1 MQSFAPVEIPLV
13 GRLPSGRPKDAKP
26 VKVITAPTPKIRGL
40 TENQK
45 KRPNDLRE
53 YAEKIFPKGIVKP
66 ETAAAV
72 AVWEEPSDEY
82 ASITALNFADGLLL
96 QKIQQLPEYV
106 RNPERPIVA
115 VISFFLKQE
124 IETIDFTIFTS
135 LFGMLSLTKTG
146 YVTEKVIKGL
156 FARYDVERVGSF
168 SVEEFAYR
176 VFHISNG
183 ERGCDLAKAQQGVA
197 KSCVA
202 QMREALSQRAGG
214 FESLHNVARQF
225 SSLDKKQPRG
235 QFADISSEATINRG
249 PKVDEF
255 GSFNREEF
263 VRSITSFYPGYGL
276 VLGDFEMNVLFDVF
290 AKNGRL
296 EFKDFVAYV
305 RGKMTKRRLDLVT
318 KLFSLIDKTGT
329 GKVSLDDVYFA
340 YDGSREPSVLRS
352 IVCAEDVAIRLMNTF
367 DTLTDGMVT
376 FQEFCT
382 GYEWISGTFDS
393 DDYFEV
399 MMHTAWPI
407 LNH

>member
-1 MQSFAPVEIPLV
+1 MQSFTPVEIPLV
-13 GRLPSGRPKDAKP
+13 GRHPSGRPKDAKP
-26 VKVITAPTPKIRGL
+26 VKIITAETPKIWGL

-53 YAEKIFPKGIVKP
+53 YAEKIVPKGIVKP

-72 AVWEEPSDEY
+72 AVWDEPSDEY
-82 ASITALNFADGLLL
+82 ASKTALEFADGLLL
-96 QKIQQLPEYV
+96 QKIQQLPEYL

-124 IETIDFTIFTS
+124 IETIDFDIFTS
-135 LFGMLSLTKTG
+135 IFGMLSLTKTQ
-146 YVTEKVIKGL
+146 YVNDMVIKGL

-176 VFHISNG
+176 VFHISKE
-183 ERGCDLAKAQQGVA
+183 ERGCDGAKAVQGVA

-202 QMREALSQRAGG
+202 RMREALSQKAGG

-225 SSLDKKQPRG
+225 SSLDKKKPRG

-249 PKVDEF
+249 PSIDEF
-255 GSFNREEF
+255 GSFNMQEF

-276 VLGDFEMNVLFDVF
+276 VLTDYEMACLFNVF
-290 AKNGRL
+290 AVNGRV

-305 RGKMTKRRLDLVT
+305 RGKMPERRLAIVT
-318 KLFSLIDKTGT
+318 KLWSLIDTS
-329 GKVSLDDVYFA
+329 GKGVVALDDVYFA
-340 YDGSREPSVLRS
+340 YDGSRELSVLKS
-352 IVCAEDVAIRLMNTF
+352 IACAEDVAIRLMNTF
-367 DTLTDGMVT
+367 DTMNEGVVT
-376 FQEFCT
+376 FQEFCI
-382 GYEWISGTFDS
+382 GYEWISASFDS

-407 LNH
+407 LNK